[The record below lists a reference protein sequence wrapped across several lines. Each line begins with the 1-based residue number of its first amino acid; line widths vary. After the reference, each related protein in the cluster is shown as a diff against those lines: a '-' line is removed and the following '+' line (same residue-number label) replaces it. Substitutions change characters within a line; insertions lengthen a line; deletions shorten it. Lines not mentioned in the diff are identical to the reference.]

1 MSEGLVLW
9 GTQKGKKKKP
19 PRKVD
24 GDLSTW
30 QKGINSLE
38 KNDKRESN
46 QKVGLKRWN
55 LEDLEK
61 VRTKVSLLGPLERES

>member
-9 GTQKGKKKKP
+9 GTQKGKKKP

>member
-1 MSEGLVLW
+1 MGNLRR
-9 GTQKGKKKKP
+9 KKKP

>member
-1 MSEGLVLW
+1 MRVWYFGEL
-9 GTQKGKKKKP
+9 KKEKKKP